1 MAPLQES
8 QQWTAPFIKGR
19 AVGVCFSKPAE
30 EVLLL
35 DQFENEQ
42 KLLSVLKGCLNC
54 CIFMAKCT
62 MTTLHCSRRHQSLDE
77 EKSRS
82 CKSAADLEG
91 I

>member
-8 QQWTAPFIKGR
+8 QQWTVPFIKGR
-19 AVGVCFSKPAE
+19 AVGICFSKPAE

-35 DQFENEQ
+35 DQFEDGQ

-54 CIFMAKCT
+54 RILSAQCT
-62 MTTLHCSRRHQSLDE
+62 MTTLHCSRRHQSLNG

-82 CKSAADLEG
+82 CKSTTEG